1 MKQREDGV
9 SAYHAPSRADWRA
22 WLEQHHQ
29 QEKSVWLIIYRKE
42 SATPSVYYDEA
53 VDEALCFGWVDSK
66 PNKRDEESY
75 FQFFSR
81 RNPKSNW
88 SRVNKQKVAA
98 LIEAGR
104 MAEPGYE
111 MVRLAQESGTWTAL
125 DEVENGVVPEDLQAA
140 LDQYEHAAQHFAE
153 FPRSVK
159 RGILEWIFNAKR
171 NETRQKRIDET
182 ARLAKQNIRA
192 NQYRSKS

>member
-1 MKQREDGV
+1 MKQKNGV
-9 SAYHAPSRADWRA
+9 VTYHAPSRADWRA

-53 VDEALCFGWVDSK
+53 LCFGWVDSK
-66 PNKRDEESY
+66 RNKRDEESY

-88 SRVNKQKVAA
+88 SRVNKQKVAT

-104 MAEPGYE
+104 VAEPGYE

-125 DEVENGVVPEDLQAA
+125 DEVENLLVSEDLQAA
-140 LDQYEHAAQHFAE
+140 LDQYEHAAQHFVK

-171 NETRQKRIDET
+171 SETRQKRIEET
-182 ARLAKQNIRA
+182 ARLADQNLRA
-192 NQYRSKS
+192 NQYRKGKS